1 MKHVNLKSAKYNK
14 EYLLE
19 VREILNELSCAGCSE
34 IFMDTLSRYSDILVN
49 SNMFNFLLDNAVFMS
64 HSSQLLLAVTLG
76 SQVDDLLGE
85 LDYKVGFIS
94 IYSLRYIN
102 NLIRQIQEQGEE
114 SSDYCKSLQTEK
126 SSILF
131 ALKAS
136 SLI

>member
-1 MKHVNLKSAKYNK
+1 MKHVNLKTAKYNK

-19 VREILNELSCAGCSE
+19 VREILNELSCTECSE
-34 IFMDTLSRYSDILVN
+34 IFADTLSRYSNTLAN
-49 SNMFNFLLDNAVFMS
+49 SDMFIFLLDNAVFMP

-85 LDYKVGFIS
+85 LDYKEGFIS

-102 NLIRQIQEQGEE
+102 KLIRQIQEQGGE
-114 SSDYCKSLQTEK
+114 SSDYYNSLQTEK

-136 SLI
+136 STI

>member
-1 MKHVNLKSAKYNK
+1 MKHINLKSAKYNK

-19 VREILNELSCAGCSE
+19 VREILNELSCTECPE
-34 IFMDTLSRYSDILVN
+34 IFADTLSRYSNTLAN
-49 SNMFNFLLDNAVFMS
+49 SDMFNFLLDNAVFMP

-76 SQVDDLLGE
+76 GQVDDVLGE
-85 LDYKVGFIS
+85 LDYKEGFIS

-102 NLIRQIQEQGEE
+102 KLIRQIQEQGGG
-114 SSDYCKSLQTEK
+114 SSDYYNSLQTEK

-136 SLI
+136 STI